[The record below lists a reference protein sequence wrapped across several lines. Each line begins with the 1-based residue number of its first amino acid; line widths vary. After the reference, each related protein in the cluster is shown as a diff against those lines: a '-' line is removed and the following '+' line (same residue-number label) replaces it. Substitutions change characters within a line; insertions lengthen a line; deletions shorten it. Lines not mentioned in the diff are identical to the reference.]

1 MLAAVPA
8 GAGPAEDATAFIN
21 GVMDKFNKGDAKS
34 FVSAHEDNAVIVDEF
49 APHVWVGAGAAQRWM
64 DDYARDSTANGVS
77 GGRVDYGNAI
87 QANSDGSTSYVV
99 LPTTYR
105 FMKQGKKMIAA
116 GSMTFVVKRA
126 GDAWKIA
133 SWTYSGATA
142 APEK

>member
-8 GAGPAEDATAFIN
+8 VAGPAEDATAFIN
-21 GVMDKFNKGDAKS
+21 GVMDKFNNGDAKS

-49 APHVWVGAGAAQRWM
+49 APHVWVGAGAAQRWL
-64 DDYARDSTANGVS
+64 DDYAKDSKANGVS
-77 GGRVDYGNAI
+77 GGRVDYGKAI

-99 LPTTYR
+99 LPTTYH
-105 FMKQGKKMIAA
+105 FTKQGKKMIAP

-126 GDAWKIA
+126 GEGWKIA